1 MQLSKALARSK
12 REYIIINTLGKHYYN
27 KTVQDKILQNQIET
41 NRMSNNTA
49 KTEMVVE
56 MKSEYK

>member
-27 KTVQDKILQNQIET
+27 KTVQDKILQNQIRNKQNEQ
-41 NRMSNNTA
+41 
-49 KTEMVVE
+49 
-56 MKSEYK
+56 